1 MKFFKSP
8 LFIAGLA
15 VFLGVFAASIVF
27 MQIQNG
33 HGETKKNQSGHAS
46 AENTDQQS
54 AVKPDAPYSPA
65 IKNVNLTGTRKTIEK
80 LDATVSFVDSN
91 NKFISSNQIPLYTIT
106 KLEEEGK
113 QARLIAV
120 EADGDLCKSLID
132 RLNLSDI
139 KLDVDK
145 EKTLTE
151 LENAIRGT
159 NGDPYREIIV
169 KVVTKANPVEKKMKA
184 DATKNMT
191 DKGFNTLLAKFRT
204 NHPGHADDAGRN
216 VNLSIAAKK
225 INGLVLKPK
234 EKFSFNKVVGE
245 RSAKNGFKPAGCIS
259 AGRVIPGLGGGI
271 CQVSTTLYRAVLL
284 SGAKIDERHNHSIY
298 DGIEYAQR
306 GLDAAVA
313 WGYKDFKFTN
323 ALDIPLLFKSK
334 SGEGWVEVE
343 VWAER
348 KPFESIELAT
358 RNEVK
363 LPFKTEKRVNKKLK
377 DGEVKIVHPGVDGY
391 TIEAFRTIIPIGG
404 VGKEVRLS
412 KDRYLTYNRIEERN
426 K

>member
-1 MKFFKSP
+1 M
-8 LFIAGLA
+8 
-15 VFLGVFAASIVF
+15 
-27 MQIQNG
+27 
-33 HGETKKNQSGHAS
+33 
-46 AENTDQQS
+46 
-54 AVKPDAPYSPA
+54 
-65 IKNVNLTGTRKTIEK
+65 
-80 LDATVSFVDSN
+80 
-91 NKFISSNQIPLYTIT
+91 
-106 KLEEEGK
+106 
-113 QARLIAV
+113 
-120 EADGDLCKSLID
+120 
-132 RLNLSDI
+132 
-139 KLDVDK
+139 
-145 EKTLTE
+145 
-151 LENAIRGT
+151 
-159 NGDPYREIIV
+159 
-169 KVVTKANPVEKKMKA
+169 
-184 DATKNMT
+184 
-191 DKGFNTLLAKFRT
+191 
-204 NHPGHADDAGRN
+204 
-216 VNLSIAAKK
+216 
-225 INGLVLKPK
+225 
-234 EKFSFNKVVGE
+234 
-245 RSAKNGFKPAGCIS
+245 
-259 AGRVIPGLGGGI
+259 
-271 CQVSTTLYRAVLL
+271 STTLYRAVLL

-348 KPFESIELAT
+348 IELAT

-426 K
+426 HF